1 MGFLQRTVEVFAKAI
16 DKYPYEFL
24 LVNVVIVLSV
34 QVAYKPSEL
43 IALLVSGTIAF
54 TTTTV
59 VVILLKMYIG
69 EKRWEIKSIQDYR
82 NPSYH
87 SAVASTM
94 CIVGIMYQPFL
105 IAWFMIYM
113 YMTAIGRVYIG
124 KHKWNEVYNGTVV
137 GMMIGVVAVIIVQLA
152 V

>member
-69 EKRWEIKSIQDYR
+69 EKRWEIKSHPQR
-82 NPSYH
+82 F
-87 SAVASTM
+87 
-94 CIVGIMYQPFL
+94 G
-105 IAWFMIYM
+105 
-113 YMTAIGRVYIG
+113 
-124 KHKWNEVYNGTVV
+124 
-137 GMMIGVVAVIIVQLA
+137 
-152 V
+152 